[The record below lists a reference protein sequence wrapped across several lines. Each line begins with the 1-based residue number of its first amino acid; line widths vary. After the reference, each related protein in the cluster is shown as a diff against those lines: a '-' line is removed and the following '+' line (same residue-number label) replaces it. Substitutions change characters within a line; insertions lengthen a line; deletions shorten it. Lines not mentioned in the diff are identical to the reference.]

1 MRARATAVLAIAAMV
16 ACGGSTGPSGAG
28 SSSAP
33 APSAPDAGPAPAP
46 APAPDAGPAPAP
58 GPVPDPG
65 PQPPPPAPPAP
76 PLAYSVT
83 DLGKGFAN
91 FVDAQGRVAG
101 STCDDTS
108 CSGAVYS
115 APGGWSVVPV
125 PAGAVRLEVAGID
138 ANGRLALNVEYPFS
152 MRSTRSL
159 PYRWPPLE
167 LLPIL
172 ATDPKDFTRESR
184 IAAMNPQGHLV
195 GRLFD
200 DSGSTSASGGYFYD
214 GAVTRIA
221 FAQKQNN
228 AEALALNSHDQVVG
242 WVQQGPEQHAFLWDR
257 GTLRDLGTVSGASTM
272 ATGINDSGVV
282 TGWGAT
288 SPTSGVSIVFRWDGE
303 MHPLGCPEGTIH
315 CEATAINARGD
326 IVGQALTAEKTEV
339 AFVYRDGSFHRID
352 DLVQGAEGWHFIL
365 AASINDAGQIAG
377 TGELD
382 GHDHA
387 YLLAP
392 R

>member
-1 MRARATAVLAIAAMV
+1 MHVRATAALAVAAMV
-16 ACGGSTGPSGAG
+16 ACGGGTGPSGAG

-33 APSAPDAGPAPAP
+33 APSAPDAGP
-46 APAPDAGPAPAP
+46 
-58 GPVPDPG
+58 
-65 PQPPPPAPPAP
+65 QLPAPPTP
-76 PLAYSVT
+76 PAQPPAYSVT

-101 STCDDTS
+101 STCDDSS
-108 CSGAVYS
+108 CSGGVYS
-115 APGGWSVVPV
+115 APGGWSLVPV
-125 PAGAVRLEVAGID
+125 PAGAVRVEVMGID
-138 ANGRLALNVEYPFS
+138 ATGRLALNVEFPFS

-167 LLPIL
+167 FLPIL
-172 ATDPKDFTRESR
+172 ATGPKDLSRESR
-184 IAAMNPQGHLV
+184 IAAMNAQGHLV

-200 DSGSTSASGGYFYD
+200 GSGSTIASGGYFYD
-214 GAVTRIA
+214 GSVTRIG
-221 FAQKQNN
+221 FAARQNN
-228 AEALALNSHDQVVG
+228 AEALALNSHDQVAG
-242 WVQQGPEQHAFLWDR
+242 WIQQGPEQHAFLWDR
-257 GTLRDLGTVSGASTM
+257 GVLRDLGTVSGASTM

-288 SPTSGVSIVFRWDGE
+288 SPTSGASIIFRWDGE
-303 MHPLGCPEGTIH
+303 MHPLGCPAGTIH

-339 AFVYRDGSFHRID
+339 AFLYRDGAFHRLD
-352 DLVQGAEGWHFIL
+352 DLAQGAPGWRLIL
-365 AASINDAGQIAG
+365 ASSINDAGQIAG

-382 GHDHA
+382 GRDHA
-387 YLLAP
+387 YLLTP

>member
-1 MRARATAVLAIAAMV
+1 MRARATVVLAVAAMAA
-16 ACGGSTGPSGAG
+16 ACGGSAGQGAG
-28 SSSAP
+28 SSAP
-33 APSAPDAGPAPAP
+33 PGPDAG
-46 APAPDAGPAPAP
+46 AGSPL
-58 GPVPDPG
+58 
-65 PQPPPPAPPAP
+65 PAPPASDGGGSIDGGMASDADAGTPSQP
-76 PLAYSVT
+76 PAYSVT

-101 STCDDTS
+101 STCDDSS
-108 CSGAVYS
+108 CSGGVY
-115 APGGWSVVPV
+115 ATPGGWSLVPV
-125 PAGAVRLEVAGID
+125 PAGAVRVEVIGID
-138 ANGRLALNVEYPFS
+138 ATGRLALNVEFPFS

-167 LLPIL
+167 FLPIL
-172 ATDPKDFTRESR
+172 ASGPKDSSRESR

-200 DSGSTSASGGYFYD
+200 DSGSTIASGGYFYD
-214 GAVTRIA
+214 GSVARIG
-221 FAQKQNN
+221 FAARQNN
-228 AEALALNSHDQVVG
+228 AEALALNSHDQVAG
-242 WVQQGPEQHAFLWDR
+242 WIQQGPEQHAFLWDR
-257 GTLRDLGTVSGASTM
+257 GVLRDLGTVSGASTM
-272 ATGINDSGVV
+272 ATGIDDSGVV

-288 SPTSGVSIVFRWDGE
+288 SPTSGVSIIFRWDGE
-303 MHPLGCPEGTIH
+303 MHPLGCPAGTIH

-339 AFVYRDGSFHRID
+339 AFVYRDGSFHRLG

-382 GHDHA
+382 GHDHG
-387 YLLAP
+387 YLLTP